1 MTCHLKSGVGCDRGT
16 RPAARRFL
24 GMTRPLSVILAST
37 WAILAMPAA
46 AQDTQTSGRNVVIG
60 AGIEVVPKYP
70 GASSGRIGV
79 LPLFDTW
86 RADAPRP
93 AESPDESI
101 GFALLGERGSGLSVG
116 PSFTFTPGRSAQDLP
131 GLAEIGSTFELGG
144 FIEAWPLPALRLR
157 GELRQGIG
165 GHKAL
170 TGDLSADAVWRG
182 AGGGILLTFG
192 PRVRWGS
199 GQYNRAF
206 FSVPAA
212 NGASFAPFD
221 AGPGIYSYG
230 AAAGLR
236 APLSQRFG
244 LYTYVRYDRLSD
256 RVAASPIVVDGSAN
270 QFSGGLA
277 LTYRF
282 GP

>member
-1 MTCHLKSGVGCDRGT
+1 MIYLSKSGAGCDMGT
-16 RPAARRFL
+16 GPAARRLFPV
-24 GMTRPLSVILAST
+24 TRPLLVFLASSC
-37 WAILAMPAA
+37 AIMAMPAA
-46 AQDTQTSGRNVVIG
+46 AQDAQTSGRNVVIG

-79 LPLFDTW
+79 LPFIDTW
-86 RADAPRP
+86 RAGVPRP

-101 GFALLGERGSGLSVG
+101 GFALLGERGSGLSAG
-116 PSFTFTPGRSAQDLP
+116 PSFTFTPGRSAEDLP
-131 GLAEIGSTFELGG
+131 GLAEIGSAFELGG
-144 FIEAWPLPALRLR
+144 FVEAWPLSGLRLR
-157 GELRQGIG
+157 GELRQGVG

-170 TGDLSADAVWRG
+170 TGDLAADAVWRG
-182 AGGGILLTFG
+182 AGDGIMLTIG

-199 GQYNRAF
+199 GKYNRAF

-212 NGASFAPFD
+212 NGAGFAPFD

-236 APLSQRFG
+236 VPLGQRFG

-256 RVAASPIVVDGSAN
+256 HVAASPIVVAGSAD
-270 QFSGGLA
+270 QLSGGLA

-282 GP
+282 GI

>member
-1 MTCHLKSGVGCDRGT
+1 MTYPLKSGAGCDPGT
-16 RPAARRFL
+16 GPATRRL
-24 GMTRPLSVILAST
+24 HGMTKLLLVTLAGT
-37 WAILAMPAA
+37 CTALAMPAA
-46 AQDTQTSGRNVVIG
+46 AQEAQTSGRNVVIG

-86 RADAPRP
+86 RAGAPQP

-101 GFALLGERGSGLSVG
+101 GFALLGERGSALSAG
-116 PSFTFTPGRSAQDLP
+116 PSFTFASGRSAKDLP
-131 GLAEIGSTFELGG
+131 GLAEVGSAFELGG
-144 FIEAWPLPALRLR
+144 YVEAWPLPALRLR

-170 TGDLSADAVWRG
+170 TGDLAADAVWRG
-182 AGGGILLTFG
+182 AGDGIMLTIG
-192 PRVRWGS
+192 PRLHWGS
-199 GQYNRAF
+199 DKYNRTF
-206 FSVPAA
+206 FSVPVA
-212 NGASFAPFD
+212 NSAGFAPFD

-236 APLSQRFG
+236 LPLGQRFG
-244 LYTYVRYDRLSD
+244 LYSYVRYDRLTG
-256 RVAASPIVVDGSAN
+256 RVAASPIVVSGSAD

-282 GP
+282 GI

>member
-24 GMTRPLSVILAST
+24 GMTRLLLIILAST
-37 WAILAMPAA
+37 TASLATPAA
-46 AQDTQTSGRNVVIG
+46 AQDAQGSGRNVVIG

-101 GFALLGERGSGLSVG
+101 GFALLGERGSGLSAG
-116 PSFTFTPGRSAQDLP
+116 PSFTFAPGRSAEDLP
-131 GLAEIGSTFELGG
+131 GLAEVGSAFELGG
-144 FIEAWPLPALRLR
+144 FVEVWPLPALRLR

-182 AGGGILLTFG
+182 AGGGILLTIG

>member
-1 MTCHLKSGVGCDRGT
+1 MMCHLKSGAGCDPGT
-16 RPAARRFL
+16 APAARRL
-24 GMTRPLSVILAST
+24 LPVTRPLFVIIASSCA
-37 WAILAMPAA
+37 AIAMPAA

-86 RADAPRP
+86 RADTPRP

-101 GFALLGERGSGLSVG
+101 GFALLGERSRGLSVG
-116 PSFTFTPGRSAQDLP
+116 PSFTFTPGRSADDLP
-131 GLAEIGSTFELGG
+131 GLAEVGSSFELGG
-144 FIEAWPLPALRLR
+144 FVEAWPLPALRLR
-157 GELRQGIG
+157 GELRHGIG
-165 GHKAL
+165 GHGAL
-170 TGDLSADAVWRG
+170 TGDLGADAVWRG
-182 AGGGILLTFG
+182 AGDGIMLTIG

-199 GQYNRAF
+199 GKYNRAF

-212 NGASFAPFD
+212 NSAGFAPFD

-230 AAAGLR
+230 ATAGLR
-236 APLSQRFG
+236 VPLSQRFG

-256 RVAASPIVVDGSAN
+256 RVAASPIVVDGSTN

-282 GP
+282 GI